1 MSMYNKLNENADSI
15 SRYGVHYRDS
25 DALPF
30 LIMENGDIHLGRFG
44 MMHGDGEYRF
54 DLGLCDIASFMIRY
68 RMIKKT
74 YIHNISYRNA
84 DGHYALD
91 IRQLKNEHIFKY
103 CPDKF
108 VRYNSLS
115 LEIN

>member
-1 MSMYNKLNENADSI
+1 
-15 SRYGVHYRDS
+15 
-25 DALPF
+25 
-30 LIMENGDIHLGRFG
+30 
-44 MMHGDGEYRF
+44 
-54 DLGLCDIASFMIRY
+54 
-68 RMIKKT
+68 MIKKT

-91 IRQLKNEHIFKY
+91 IRQLKNEYVFKY

-115 LEIN
+115 LEIV